1 MDIVERLRLL
11 HRPLINGD
19 DGIEPDDTLGK
30 EAADEIERLKQI
42 NERFAKILNGERV
55 VMPADGH
62 WSHMYGTEGE

>member
-1 MDIVERLRLL
+1 MDIVKRLRE
-11 HRPLINGD
+11 NGSCMSD
-19 DGIEPDDTLGK
+19 IACCYDILS

-62 WSHMYGTEGE
+62 WSHIYGTEGE